1 METKLVNVL
10 FEDGILFISINR
22 PEKRNCVNH
31 LTALQLIKAFERLN
45 DDEQVKIGIFYG
57 EGNTFCAGYDLSEVS
72 ESKGKIDVIPH
83 EFFQKYRYM
92 GPSIMEIRKPL
103 IVAIEG
109 HAVAGGLEMSLLG
122 DLRVA
127 ASDAIL
133 GVYCRRVGV
142 PLLDGGTVRL
152 PKVVGVGR
160 ALDMVLTGRGVP
172 ANEALQW
179 GLVNRVVQPGKAL
192 EEATKLARLI
202 TSHPYSCMLADR
214 DSLFKSL
221 DLTTDEAF
229 KYEFQSLRVLPEA
242 IQLYLCL
249 PILIRATTEEPEV
262 KVVGTT
268 STVAIIDGH
277 VSTPSKTLHA
287 QINDLWCGAESLGQH
302 IASEYGEF
310 TRLRDGK
317 VFTGTVTNG
326 KVFMEIGKAPANL
339 AGSYR
344 CEIRTLD
351 KKLYNGL
358 LEVYVPPVL
367 IFEKN
372 AKVVEATNSTPP
384 QIVGETIEVAEGD
397 PLSLECPIFS
407 HPKAAVIW
415 QKDGKT
421 VDPTDIIT
429 YQETTLFI
437 NGTSTF
443 DSGSYRCIAD
453 NSFPLTVDGQA
464 ESFKLYYDL
473 NVTVLA
479 TVADEQLRNKTGSS
493 NLITILK
500 FSLCR
505 RDATRR
511 ANSAISRIETGSKLP
526 PDIFRIR
533 LRRFSV

>member
-1 METKLVNVL
+1 METKLVNVRL
-10 FEDGILFISINR
+10 DDGILFISINR

-179 GLVNRVVQPGKAL
+179 GLVNRVVHPGK
-192 EEATKLARLI
+192 
-202 TSHPYSCMLADR
+202 
-214 DSLFKSL
+214 
-221 DLTTDEAF
+221 
-229 KYEFQSLRVLPEA
+229 V
-242 IQLYLCL
+242 YLCL

-268 STVAIIDGH
+268 GTVAIIDGH

-372 AKVVEATNSTPP
+372 VKVVEATNSTPP
-384 QIVGETIEVAEGD
+384 QIVGESIEVAEGD

-407 HPKAAVIW
+407 HPKATVIW

-464 ESFKLYYDL
+464 ESFKLYYEL

-479 TVADEQLRNKTGSS
+479 TVADEQLRNKTGNS